1 MCVCVCE
8 GGKKKEGE
16 WAGGTKKN
24 ECDNTTKWDQE
35 GILSCSCVPIAPL
48 GNGCFISV
56 TKATLLKP
64 HSENKVLL
72 LLLVMSRWWII
83 DGGGVWIIY
92 EPCIDSG

>member
-1 MCVCVCE
+1 MNRRD
-8 GGKKKEGE
+8 
-16 WAGGTKKN
+16 KKN

-48 GNGCFISV
+48 GNDCFISV

-72 LLLVMSRWWII
+72 LLLVMSRW
-83 DGGGVWIIY
+83 
-92 EPCIDSG
+92 

>member
-1 MCVCVCE
+1 MCE
-8 GGKKKEGE
+8 GKRKKESEQEGQ
-16 WAGGTKKN
+16 KN

-48 GNGCFISV
+48 GNDCFISV

-72 LLLVMSRWWII
+72 LLLVMSRW
-83 DGGGVWIIY
+83 
-92 EPCIDSG
+92 